1 LGKDTKRL
9 FLAIALSFAVM
20 WAYSAFEAW
29 RNPRRPQPQQQQPTA
44 EKAAPAPAT
53 PAPGGTALPAVPTAP
68 APAPTAPEET
78 VVLSGNGFEATFST
92 WGGALKSFTLQD
104 PKFRRGRGDDERAVD
119 LVRIAEGQAYPLS
132 LAIAPE
138 GAKPEEVMASARAP
152 MSISSR
158 DDRSVT
164 FTGSVNGAEVRKSF
178 RLTGKPY
185 ELALTVEVTGGPGAP
200 VGLLS
205 PSYTPP
211 GGESGGFFAFFSG
224 PPLDLS
230 QPICRAGESTERY
243 DPDPGK
249 EPERGAGT
257 AYWAGVDQH
266 YFISAVLPADPA
278 GTCVLASGPAKGV
291 GMASL
296 ALPPEKA
303 RKAEFTVYA
312 GPKDLDTLRA
322 YGRAFDTSVNYG
334 TAKYFGVFARGLL
347 YVMRWLHAFVANWGI
362 AIILLTLLVKI
373 VLFPLTYKQMQSM
386 NEMRKLQPEIE
397 KLKAKYEGD
406 REKLNMAV
414 MGLYREHKVNP
425 LGGCLPMLLQMP
437 IWFALY
443 AALQTSVEL
452 YREGFLWIRD
462 LTQHDPIF
470 VLPLL
475 MGVSSFVMQKLSP
488 QPAENAQAKMMLY
501 FFPIF
506 FTFIMLQVPAGLTL
520 YIVVNN
526 ILSIAQQ
533 QWMMKMQTAQL
544 APAK

>member
-1 LGKDTKRL
+1 MGKDTKRL
-9 FLAIALSFAVM
+9 FLAIAISFAVM
-20 WAYSAFEAW
+20 WAYGQYEAW
-29 RNPRRPQPQQQQPTA
+29 RYPRRPQQAQQQPA
-44 EKAAPAPAT
+44 EKAAAPA
-53 PAPGGTALPAVPTAP
+53 APVGGGAAVPAVPTAP
-68 APAPTAPEET
+68 APEPSAPEET
-78 VVLSGNGFEATFST
+78 VVLHGGGFEATFST
-92 WGGALKSFTLQD
+92 WGGALRSFTLQD
-104 PKFRRGRGDDERAVD
+104 PKFRRGRGDQEEPVNLA
-119 LVRIAEGQAYPLS
+119 RIAGEGQAYPLS

-138 GAKPEEVMASARAP
+138 GAKPEEVMASARVP
-152 MSISSR
+152 MAISSR
-158 DDRSVT
+158 DDRSIT

-178 RLTGKPY
+178 RLTGKPF
-185 ELALTVEVTGGPGAP
+185 ELALTIEVTGGPGTP
-200 VGLLS
+200 IGVLY

-211 GGESGGFFAFFSG
+211 GGEKGGFLALFTG
-224 PPLDLS
+224 PPLD
-230 QPICRAGESTERY
+230 QAHPICRAGESTERY
-243 DPDPGK
+243 DPEPGK
-249 EPERGAGT
+249 APQRGEGT
-257 AYWAGVDQH
+257 AYWTGVDQH
-266 YFISAVLPADPA
+266 YFVSAVFPAEPA
-278 GTCVLASGPAKGV
+278 GTCVLASGASKGV
-291 GMASL
+291 GVASL

-303 RKAEFTVYA
+303 RKAEFTIYA
-312 GPKDLDTLRA
+312 GPKDLDTLRS

-347 YVMRWLHAFVANWGI
+347 YVMRWLHAFVGNWGI

-397 KLKAKYEGD
+397 KLKAKHGDD

-452 YREGFLWIRD
+452 YREGFLWIQD

-475 MGVSSFVMQKLSP
+475 MGASSFVMQKLSP

-526 ILSIAQQ
+526 VLSIVQQ
-533 QWMMKMQTAQL
+533 QGMMKMQSGQL

>member
-20 WAYSAFEAW
+20 TAFNWFQAM
-29 RNPRRPQPQQQQPTA
+29 RNPKPAQQPKPQPETA
-44 EKAAPAPAT
+44 EKAPPPPAATGPAV
-53 PAPGGTALPAVPTAP
+53 PAVPTAP
-68 APAPTAPEET
+68 APPPSAPEET
-78 VVLSGNGFEATFST
+78 VVLVGNGFEATFST

-138 GAKPEEVMASARAP
+138 GAKPEELMASARAP
-152 MSISSR
+152 MSVSSR
-158 DDRSVT
+158 DDRSIT

-185 ELALTVEVTGGPGAP
+185 ELALTVEVTGGPGTP

-211 GGESGGFFAFFSG
+211 GGQSGGFFAFFSG

-243 DPDPGK
+243 DPKPGK
-249 EPERGAGT
+249 EEQRGAGA
-257 AYWAGVDQH
+257 AYWTGVDQH
-266 YFISAVLPADPA
+266 YFISAVLPAEPA
-278 GTCVLASGPAKGV
+278 GTCVLASGPAQGV
-291 GMASL
+291 GVASL

-303 RKAEFTVYA
+303 RKAEFTIYA

-347 YVMRWLHAFVANWGI
+347 YVMRWLHAFVGNWGI

-475 MGVSSFVMQKLSP
+475 MGASSFVMQKLSP

-526 ILSIAQQ
+526 VLSIAQQ
-533 QWMMKMQTAQL
+533 QGMMKMQGAQL